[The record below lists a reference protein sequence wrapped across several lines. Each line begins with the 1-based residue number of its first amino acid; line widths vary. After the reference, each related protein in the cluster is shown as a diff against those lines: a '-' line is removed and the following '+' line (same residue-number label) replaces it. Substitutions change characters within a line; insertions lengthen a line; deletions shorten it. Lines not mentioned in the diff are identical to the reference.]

1 VLQGLHMK
9 RRTFLHLASGT
20 AVLSVVSPSAW
31 GQAYPSRPV
40 HIVVD
45 LPAGNAPD
53 TVARLI
59 SQGLSDRLGRQFVVD
74 NRPGAGGTIGTESV
88 VRAPADGYTLLL
100 VTTSAFTTG
109 TLFPNLKFDFVQDIA
124 PVASIGRTRYVMVVT
139 PSFPART
146 LPEFISYAKA
156 NPGKIN
162 MASPGVGST
171 PHVIGAL
178 FQMMAGIELVHVP
191 YRGSFMADLLAGQ
204 VQLAFT
210 PTTLSIEHIHS
221 GKLRAMA
228 VTSPARLG
236 MLPDVPAVSEFLTGY
251 EAGGW
256 NGIGAPKGTAAAII
270 EKLNTAI
277 NSVVADPN
285 TKGRLLDLG
294 IEPTSMTP
302 AEFGKITADETEKW
316 AKVIKFAGV
325 KAE

>member
-1 VLQGLHMK
+1 MDLP
-9 RRTFLHLASGT
+9 RRRFLHLTAGAALLPAASRR
-20 AVLSVVSPSAW
+20 AW
-31 GQAYPSRPV
+31 AQAYPTRPV

-45 LPAGNAPD
+45 VPAGNAPD

-59 SQGLSDRLGRQFVVD
+59 GQGLSDRLGRQFIID
-74 NRPGAGGTIGTESV
+74 NRPGAGGTIGIESV
-88 VRAPADGYTLLL
+88 VRAPPDGYTLLM
-100 VTTSAFTTG
+100 VNTSALTTG
-109 TLFPNLKFDFVQDIA
+109 TLFPNLKFDFVHDTA
-124 PVASIGRTRYVMVVT
+124 PVASIGRTRYVMVVS
-139 PSFPART
+139 PSLPAKT
-146 LPEFISYAKA
+146 LPEFIAYAKA

-178 FQMMAGIELVHVP
+178 FQMMAGVELVHVP

-204 VQLAFT
+204 VQVTFT
-210 PTTLSIEHIHS
+210 PITLSIEHIRT
-221 GKLRAMA
+221 GKLRAIA
-228 VTSPARLG
+228 VTSPARLE
-236 MLPDVPAVSEFLTGY
+236 MLPDVPAIGEFLTGY
-251 EAGGW
+251 EVGGW
-256 NGIGAPKGTAAAII
+256 NGIGAPKSIAAAII

-277 NSVVADPN
+277 NSVVADPG

-302 AEFGKITADETEKW
+302 AEFGKIIADESEKW